1 MRNFL
6 SKSALLMAASLALF
20 ACGNDGEEPGEPEI
34 AVTLDRKELSLRVG
48 ESQTLAATVT
58 PPLQQDVKVE
68 WSSDN
73 QAVAIVAEGVVTA
86 LSAGDATITARVG
99 GKTATCRV
107 TCIYVAPKIG
117 DYYYSDGTWSDG
129 GLESIDA
136 DGLNPV
142 WADTKP
148 APVAGKTVVGIVF
161 QTDPSR
167 IAASDK
173 EKGFTRGYAV
183 AVKNAHQADKGTV
196 QFSTDTDFASTPKA
210 KIAKTWYE
218 NVNGYEET
226 MKVVSDYGANLS
238 TWCPAFDF
246 TVNNFTL
253 PAPESSSGWF
263 LPSTGQL
270 WDMVANLCGHEAA
283 LLLKEWQTS
292 GYNVYNGYNAEE
304 VSYDVIAR
312 FNETIARIPA
322 GEKEELFVTDAAYYD
337 TCTLWATTSFEPG
350 ETACI
355 IHIGG
360 PVKHTVELM
369 CEYIDYDGIARPIL
383 AF

>member
-6 SKSALLMAASLALF
+6 RKSALLTAASLVFF
-20 ACGNDGEEPGEPEI
+20 ACDDDEKKVPETV
-34 AVTLDRKELSLRVG
+34 VTLDRTELNLNVG
-48 ESQTLAATVT
+48 FSETLVATVT
-58 PPLQQDVKVE
+58 PPLQDGVAVA
-68 WSSDN
+68 WSSDDEV
-73 QAVAIVAEGVVTA
+73 VATVEDGVVTA
-86 LSAGDATITARVG
+86 LAAGEATITASVG
-99 GKTATCRV
+99 ESKATCKV
-107 TCIYVAPKIG
+107 TVAYVAPKIG

-129 GLESIDA
+129 GLVSIEA

-148 APVAGKTVVGIVF
+148 APVAGKTVIGIVC
-161 QTDPSR
+161 QTDENR
-167 IAASDK
+167 IAAGDK
-173 EKGFTRGYAV
+173 EKGYTHGYVV
-183 AVKNAHQADKGTV
+183 AVKNAHSADSQTV
-196 QFSTDTDFASTPKA
+196 QYSTDNDFASTPKA
-210 KIAKTWYE
+210 KIASTWYG

-226 MKVVSDYGANLS
+226 MKTVSDYGPNLA
-238 TWCPAFDF
+238 TWCPAFDL
-246 TVNNFTL
+246 TVNNFSL
-253 PAPESSSGWF
+253 PAPETSSGWF

-292 GYNVYNGYNAEE
+292 SYNVYYGYNSEN
-304 VSYDVIAR
+304 VSYDVIAK
-312 FNETIARIPA
+312 FNETLAMIPA
-322 GEKEELFVTDAAYYD
+322 DQKEELFVTDGTHYN
-337 TCTLWATTSFEPG
+337 TCTLWATTCFEPG

-360 PVKHTVELM
+360 SEKHLVELM